1 MDAKPTVVWLEGTQ
15 PGPLARTEENEM
27 KAVVFRGEGKFGVEE
42 VTLDPPKAGEV
53 KIKMGATGVCHSD
66 LSVINGVLPLPSP
79 MVLGHEGAGTVAELG
94 EGVTGLEVGD
104 HVVLSFIPQCGTCT
118 ECRNGRFVF
127 CEAGVPHGKMIDG
140 TARVYDAAG
149 EDLNVMQFL
158 GCMAEEAVVPATACV
173 KADASLPFD
182 RAALIG
188 CGVTTGVGAAF
199 NTAKVTP
206 GSTVAVFGCGGIGLS
221 VIQGA
226 KLSGAKQIIAVDLA
240 DNKLEMARS
249 FGATDTINGGD
260 GLAVMSIHEMT
271 GGGVDF
277 AFEAVGIPALMS
289 ATYDACRRG
298 GTATIVGVGSLTESF
313 PINALMVSMSG
324 KTLKGSMYGDAN
336 PHVDF
341 PMLIELYQQGKLNLD
356 DMISATYTI
365 DEAAKAFD
373 DMQSNKNAR
382 GVITYN

>member
-1 MDAKPTVVWLEGTQ
+1 
-15 PGPLARTEENEM
+15 M

-79 MVLGHEGAGTVAELG
+79 IVLGHEGAGTIAELG

-104 HVVLSFIPQCGTCT
+104 HVVLSFIPQCGTCN

-140 TARVYDAAG
+140 TARVHGADG

-158 GCMAEEAVVPATACV
+158 GCMAEEAIVPATACV

-240 DNKLEMARS
+240 DNKLEMARN

-260 GLAVMSIHEMT
+260 GLAVMTIHEMT

-277 AFEAVGIPALMS
+277 AFEAVGVPALMS

-298 GTATIVGVGSLTESF
+298 GTATIVGVGSLTDSF

-341 PMLIELYQQGKLNLD
+341 PMLIDLYQQGKLNLD
-356 DMISATYTI
+356 DMVSATYSI
-365 DEAAKAFD
+365 DEAAKAFE
-373 DMQSNKNAR
+373 DMESNKNAR